1 MRKAKAS
8 KPRHLT
14 GKESAARL
22 KMLGDL
28 IDTAS
33 ICIMTTDSSGRITS
47 INRAGERL
55 YGYRADELLGR
66 DVRILFSERNPNPLI
81 RMMDEKRL
89 NGESWEAE
97 VWRKKKD
104 GSEIRTWLATTY
116 LLDEDGRIQGALGIA
131 RDVTREK
138 EVEERLRILGG
149 LIESASICI
158 MMTDNEGRVTSINR
172 AGEHLYG
179 YRADE
184 IIGKNVNVLFSD
196 RNPRALIE
204 KMNQSRIRGES
215 WEAEVWRKTKDG
227 GEVLTWLSTSY
238 LFNEAGQ
245 MRGALGIGLDI
256 TQEREIGA
264 RHARL
269 SDLINT
275 AAICIISIDREGMV
289 MAINRAGERMY
300 GYRADEIVGRNISLL
315 YSDRNPDALIR
326 ELDEKRIR
334 GVDWEAEVWRKRKDG
349 TEILTWLSTSYL
361 IDEEGKIQGALGIAR
376 DVTAE
381 KKNQERLEYMAHLVE
396 SISHCVLSTDEG
408 FRLKTINSAG
418 LRMFGY
424 GEGEMAGTDLSSLF
438 APRIAKDVL
447 KSIKESA
454 AGNGS
459 WEGESWGRRKTRV
472 VFPIWLSLVCLFDS
486 RGKVK
491 GAVGFMRDISAEMES
506 RARLELLGRLV
517 ESAAHTIVSTDE
529 EGRIVS
535 INKAGEEMYGYS
547 AAELIGKKVR
557 MLYSERN
564 PPALVAEL
572 AQKAANG
579 ESWDAEIWRKMKNG
593 GEAPTWISTSYM
605 RDESGSIRGALGI
618 GRDITDK
625 KVVEEKLLHSTRI
638 ATMGEI
644 AAGIAHEVRNPLTSV
659 KLGLN
664 NLAEIV
670 GSRAD
675 AKSVVDD
682 LLTEIER
689 LEKVVSN
696 LLTFAKKKKEGRER
710 KDINE
715 LIDRAL
721 SYVKAD
727 IEKFGIDAVRQ
738 YDSILPPV
746 EIESDQMLQ
755 VFLNLILNAVQA
767 MDQGGHLELRTRFMS
782 GRGPRGEIQ
791 KNIMIEV
798 KDTGKGIPA
807 RDIQRIF
814 SPFFTSKEKGTG
826 LGLAMSKRLVEAHGG
841 TIGLKSR
848 EGEGT
853 MVTVLLP
860 CD

>member
-1 MRKAKAS
+1 
-8 KPRHLT
+8 
-14 GKESAARL
+14 
-22 KMLGDL
+22 
-28 IDTAS
+28 
-33 ICIMTTDSSGRITS
+33 
-47 INRAGERL
+47 
-55 YGYRADELLGR
+55 
-66 DVRILFSERNPNPLI
+66 
-81 RMMDEKRL
+81 
-89 NGESWEAE
+89 
-97 VWRKKKD
+97 
-104 GSEIRTWLATTY
+104 
-116 LLDEDGRIQGALGIA
+116 
-131 RDVTREK
+131 
-138 EVEERLRILGG
+138 
-149 LIESASICI
+149 
-158 MMTDNEGRVTSINR
+158 
-172 AGEHLYG
+172 
-179 YRADE
+179 
-184 IIGKNVNVLFSD
+184 
-196 RNPRALIE
+196 
-204 KMNQSRIRGES
+204 
-215 WEAEVWRKTKDG
+215 
-227 GEVLTWLSTSY
+227 
-238 LFNEAGQ
+238 
-245 MRGALGIGLDI
+245 
-256 TQEREIGA
+256 
-264 RHARL
+264 
-269 SDLINT
+269 
-275 AAICIISIDREGMV
+275 
-289 MAINRAGERMY
+289 
-300 GYRADEIVGRNISLL
+300 
-315 YSDRNPDALIR
+315 
-326 ELDEKRIR
+326 
-334 GVDWEAEVWRKRKDG
+334 
-349 TEILTWLSTSYL
+349 
-361 IDEEGKIQGALGIAR
+361 
-376 DVTAE
+376 
-381 KKNQERLEYMAHLVE
+381 
-396 SISHCVLSTDEG
+396 
-408 FRLKTINSAG
+408 
-418 LRMFGY
+418 
-424 GEGEMAGTDLSSLF
+424 
-438 APRIAKDVL
+438 
-447 KSIKESA
+447 
-454 AGNGS
+454 
-459 WEGESWGRRKTRV
+459 
-472 VFPIWLSLVCLFDS
+472 
-486 RGKVK
+486 
-491 GAVGFMRDISAEMES
+491 MRDISAEMES